1 MTDSPTFTL
10 ATTPPRTDPS
20 LRTRS
25 HRSRRPRRGNRHP
38 YRRSHRCPF
47 DNSPRHLMTRLR
59 ERPPLI
65 RSPPYRT
72 LRLLL
77 QRAFP
82 ASRSCLIRI
91 QLRVVGPPLLSRR
104 DHPLIRADIP
114 STHGLTNGLQSIG
127 QIRIGS
133 RGTVASIH
141 SRARSS
147 SALSHSHHHC
157 IIIAFP
163 ALYVCMFNL
172 PVKVQI
178 DCVVW
183 TLHWDWANCG
193 SKIRGCIRETGEA
206 VLAPIAICADRDR
219 GEANC
224 AIQDL
229 PCTYS
234 QPLNPRP

>member
-1 MTDSPTFTL
+1 MTDSPTFAL
-10 ATTPPRTDPS
+10 ATIPPRMDPS

-25 HRSRRPRRGNRHP
+25 HRSRRPRHGNHRLH
-38 YRRSHRCPF
+38 RRSHRCPF
-47 DNSPRHLMTRLR
+47 DNSPRRPMTRLR
-59 ERPPLI
+59 ERLPLI
-65 RSPPYRT
+65 RLLPYRT
-72 LRLLL
+72 LRLPL

-82 ASRSCLIRI
+82 TSHSHLIHI
-91 QLRVVGPPLLSRR
+91 QLRGVGLPLLYHR
-104 DHPLIRADIP
+104 DRPLIRADIP

-163 ALYVCMFNL
+163 ALYVCMSNL

-178 DCVVW
+178 YCVVW
-183 TLHWDWANCG
+183 TFNEIGQTVGAKFEDASG
-193 SKIRGCIRETGEA
+193 R
-206 VLAPIAICADRDR
+206 LARPPSRRLRSVQIEIAEKQTVQTA
-219 GEANC
+219 
-224 AIQDL
+224 
-229 PCTYS
+229 
-234 QPLNPRP
+234 